1 MFKGPVMGS
10 LGYVPTACNKNLLW
24 GGWAEPS
31 SETHICRDFDAFGT
45 AKLQLKAEIAN
56 LT

>member
-31 SETHICRDFDAFGT
+31 SESHICRDFDALGT